1 MTNGHQD
8 KQQTPANDA
17 IPDNLVSKLQDCP
30 VFDVNENDWLLGL
43 SLSGPPVTDGPKR
56 IVANVSYLCSNQIFA
71 PTVESQVPIET
82 PPSIEEFAFHFKNID
97 PGYKRSRCVVGHVL
111 PGGSIYNPPI
121 PNFENVIS
129 TFDQIAKM
137 YGRAVKKRDNPKL
150 KLAVVGLV
158 EPDELRAQDT
168 QDDVIF
174 GPKLARL
181 PFGKTGWPVTHPQRP
196 PLWEALVGK
205 AKLSK
210 RVMHKGVG

>member
-30 VFDVNENDWLLGL
+30 VFDVNEN
-43 SLSGPPVTDGPKR
+43 LSGPPVTDGPKR

-111 PGGSIYNPPI
+111 PGGSIYNRHGATLHSADP
-121 PNFENVIS
+121 
-129 TFDQIAKM
+129 Q
-137 YGRAVKKRDNPKL
+137 
-150 KLAVVGLV
+150 
-158 EPDELRAQDT
+158 LRAPT
-168 QDDVIF
+168 
-174 GPKLARL
+174 
-181 PFGKTGWPVTHPQRP
+181 
-196 PLWEALVGK
+196 
-205 AKLSK
+205 
-210 RVMHKGVG
+210 VMGSPCWQGQVVKEGHA

>member
-30 VFDVNENDWLLGL
+30 VFDVNEN
-43 SLSGPPVTDGPKR
+43 LSGPPVTDGPKR

-111 PGGSIYNPPI
+111 PGGSIYNRHGATLHSADPQLRG
-121 PNFENVIS
+121 N